1 MVARAGGTGFKI
13 FYVFIMVWMK
23 MLIRMKMFMM
33 MKMRT
38 RMKMLMRSKM
48 RTQEWKPAK
57 AEREEPQVQG
67 NVTSDP
73 CRAWSACTW
82 NHGEF

>member
-1 MVARAGGTGFKI
+1 
-13 FYVFIMVWMK
+13 
-23 MLIRMKMFMM
+23 
-33 MKMRT
+33 
-38 RMKMLMRSKM
+38 MKMLMRTKM

>member
-23 MLIRMKMFMM
+23 MFMM

-48 RTQEWKPAK
+48 RTREWKPAK
-57 AEREEPQVQG
+57 AELGAPQVQG

-73 CRAWSACTW
+73 CHAWSACTS
-82 NHGEF
+82 NHSEF

>member
-1 MVARAGGTGFKI
+1 MVVRAGGTGFKT
-13 FYVFIMVWMK
+13 FYAFIVMRMK

-48 RTQEWKPAK
+48 RTRERKPAK
-57 AEREEPQVQG
+57 AELGAPQVQG

-73 CRAWSACTW
+73 CHAWSACTW
-82 NHGEF
+82 DHSEF